1 MSLSDSPMSQT
12 HVEQV
17 IGRLA
22 TDEHWRAAYRRAPAE
37 TLDALTSAAALDVT
51 PTERRAL
58 LALSADAL
66 DSFARAL
73 DPRLQRLEVS
83 R

>member
-1 MSLSDSPMSQT
+1 MSQA

-22 TDEHWRAAYRRAPAE
+22 TDEHWRARYRQAPPDA
-37 TLDALTSAAALDVT
+37 LDALTAEGAFDVT

-58 LALSADAL
+58 LTTPSEAL
-66 DSFARAL
+66 DRFAAAL
-73 DPRLQRLEVS
+73 DPRLQRMEAQ